1 MILRFLDRN
10 QNPASVDVSA
20 TELLK
25 TLRNFKRQM
34 VGAER
39 INVSEF
45 LIWLDTMPGGW
56 QPDEI
61 NQQQFYAV
69 EEIEAILKL
78 EASAIGRLKKTAKR
92 QMTTRSQPSG
102 SHPPTLAL

>member
-10 QNPASVDVSA
+10 QNPASVDVPAS
-20 TELLK
+20 ELLK

-45 LIWLDTMPGGW
+45 LIWLDSMPGGW
-56 QPDEI
+56 QPDEV
-61 NQQQFYAV
+61 NQQQFYKV
-69 EEIEAILKL
+69 EEIETILNL
-78 EASAIGRLKKTAKR
+78 EKAARRSKKAAKR
-92 QMTTRSQPSG
+92 QPILRSRSLDSRQ
-102 SHPPTLAL
+102 PTLAL